1 MSKGKTTLAIELPL
15 PAEGSAATKQERA
28 YLAIREAILQGLLHA
43 DDRLPSTRV
52 LAQRWGI
59 ARGTLESVF
68 ERLQLEGYILRQVG
82 SGSRVSAMIP
92 DSYLKAVS
100 GTRPPMPAPKTST
113 RRESTSTRPTA
124 ENRAQVGVPFVAR
137 LANPLLIAPTEWAAH
152 LQRAMAAITPEQM
165 CSTET
170 EGAWVLREQVARYL
184 RNHRGID
191 CQAEHVL
198 ITNGIRHGIDL
209 VARCVLKAGDQVC
222 VEDPGYPAVHR
233 TFAQAGASLRYAPID
248 EQGIDLR
255 ALPNMVNCRL
265 AYVTPAHQSPLGVI
279 MSATRRLELLDWA
292 QRHDAWIIEDDY
304 DSEFNYHSA
313 PLPALKSIDSMQ
325 RVVYCGS
332 FNQALFSNLRLG
344 YLLAPPPLHNQI
356 LALWHT
362 VGRSVGVSEQL
373 GLAAFMRSPAF
384 LRHLRRAR
392 QEYQTLRDILLDT
405 LHTHAPGRYRISG
418 EHAGFHL
425 ILWLTAE
432 QDEDLLIKAAKQ
444 VGLQLQPLRQSCHQ
458 IQLKPALILGFAALT
473 RAQAK
478 SAAIKL
484 AQLLNTPRPSSPGCA
499 ADAG

>member
-1 MSKGKTTLAIELPL
+1 MGKGKAVLALDLPL
-15 PAEGSAATKQERA
+15 PAEGSSKTKQARA
-28 YLAIREAILQGLLHA
+28 YQAIREAILNGLLQA
-43 DDRLPSTRV
+43 EERLPSTRM

-68 ERLQLEGYILRQVG
+68 ERLQLEGYIHRQVG
-82 SGSRVSAMIP
+82 SGSRVSAVIP

-100 GTRPPMPAPKTST
+100 DPRGTPARTPSLSAIQAPAP
-113 RRESTSTRPTA
+113 PQA
-124 ENRAQVGVPFVAR
+124 EHRAQVGIPFVAR
-137 LANPLLIAPTEWAAH
+137 LANPRLITPAEWAAH
-152 LQRAMAAITPEQM
+152 LQRAMAGMTHDQM
-165 CSTET
+165 CSAEPQGTL
-170 EGAWVLREQVARYL
+170 VLREQIARYL
-184 RNHRGID
+184 RNHRGIV
-191 CQAEHVL
+191 CQAENLL

-209 VARCVLKAGDQVC
+209 VVRCLLRPGDQVV

-233 TFAQAGASLRYAPID
+233 IFAEAGASLLHAPID
-248 EQGIDLR
+248 EQGLDLR
-255 ALPNMVNCRL
+255 GVADAVNCRL

-292 QRHDAWIIEDDY
+292 QRQNGWIIEDDY
-304 DSEFNYHSA
+304 DSEFNYQRA

-344 YLLAPPPLHNQI
+344 YLLAPPQLHRKI

-373 GLAAFMRSPAF
+373 GLAAFMRGPAF

-392 QEYQTLRDILLDT
+392 QEYQTLRDIVLET
-405 LHTHAPGRYRISG
+405 LRTHAAGRYRISG

-425 ILWLTAE
+425 ILWLTPD
-432 QDEDLLIKAAKQ
+432 QDESRIIEAARQAGLL
-444 VGLQLQPLRQSCHQ
+444 LHPLRQNCHQ
-458 IQLKPALILGFAALT
+458 IQLEPAFVLGFAALT

-478 SAAIKL
+478 SASLKL
-484 AQLLNTPRPSSPGCA
+484 ARLLQG
-499 ADAG
+499 

>member
-1 MSKGKTTLAIELPL
+1 MSKGKVTLGMELPL
-15 PAEGSAATKQERA
+15 PVQGDAVTKQERA
-28 YLAIREAILQGLLHA
+28 YLAIRDAILNGLLQSA
-43 DDRLPSTRV
+43 ERLPSTRV

-68 ERLQLEGYILRQVG
+68 ERLQLEGYIVRQVG
-82 SGSRVSAMIP
+82 SGSRVSAVIP

-100 GTRPPMPAPKTST
+100 ATRTMKLQQTS
-113 RRESTSTRPTA
+113 PTVSA
-124 ENRAQVGVPFVAR
+124 DTAGSQGPEHRAQVGVPFVAR
-137 LANPLLIAPTEWAAH
+137 LANPRLIAPGEWAAH
-152 LQRAMAAITPEQM
+152 LQRAMAAMQPEQM
-165 CSTET
+165 CSVEP
-170 EGAWVLREQVARYL
+170 EGALALREQIARYL

-191 CQAEHVL
+191 CDAGQVL
-198 ITNGIRHGIDL
+198 ITNGIRHGIDM
-209 VARCVLKAGDQVC
+209 VARCVLEPDDHVC

-233 TFAQAGASLRYAPID
+233 IFEQAGARLLYAPID
-248 EQGIDLR
+248 QQGLDLR
-255 ALPNMVNCRL
+255 GIPDAAKPRL

-292 QRHDAWIIEDDY
+292 QRQNAWIIEDDY
-304 DSEFNYHSA
+304 DSEFNYQSA

-344 YLLAPPPLHNQI
+344 YLLAPPQLHRRI

-373 GLAAFMRSPAF
+373 GLAEFMRGPAF

-392 QEYQTLRDILLDT
+392 LEYQTLRDIVLET
-405 LHTHAPGRYRISG
+405 LKTEAPGRYRISG

-425 ILWLTAE
+425 ILWLAPD
-432 QDEDLLIKAAKQ
+432 QDEQTLIDGAERLGM
-444 VGLQLQPLRQSCHQ
+444 VLQPLRQSCRR
-458 IQLKPALILGFAALT
+458 IQLEPAFVLGFAALT

-478 SAAIKL
+478 KAARGL
-484 AQLLNTPRPSSPGCA
+484 ARLLNG
-499 ADAG
+499 

>member
-1 MSKGKTTLAIELPL
+1 MSKGKATLALDLPL
-15 PAEGSAATKQERA
+15 PAEGSAKTKQERA
-28 YLAIREAILQGLLHA
+28 YQAIREAILNGLLQA
-43 DDRLPSTRV
+43 EDRLPSTRV

-82 SGSRVSAMIP
+82 SGSRVSAVIP

-100 GTRPPMPAPKTST
+100 DSRATMHAREASVRITHKPAGP
-113 RRESTSTRPTA
+113 EV
-124 ENRAQVGVPFVAR
+124 EHRAQVGMPFVAR
-137 LANPLLIAPTEWAAH
+137 LANPQLMSPTEWAAH
-152 LQRAMAAITPEQM
+152 LQRAMVGMTPDQM
-165 CSTET
+165 CNVEPQ
-170 EGAWVLREQVARYL
+170 GALVLREQITRYL
-184 RNHRGID
+184 RNHRGIA
-191 CQAEHVL
+191 CQAEHLL

-209 VARCVLKAGDQVC
+209 VSRCLLQPGDHVV
-222 VEDPGYPAVHR
+222 VEDPGYSAVHR
-233 TFAQAGASLRYAPID
+233 IFAEAGASLLYAPID
-248 EQGIDLR
+248 EQGLDLR
-255 ALPNMVNCRL
+255 GVPDAINCRL

-292 QRHDAWIIEDDY
+292 QRQDGWIIEDDY
-304 DSEFNYHSA
+304 DSEFNYHRA

-344 YLLAPPPLHNQI
+344 YLLAPPQLHRQI

-373 GLAAFMRSPAF
+373 GLAAFMRGPAF

-392 QEYQTLRDILLDT
+392 QEYQTLRDIVLDT
-405 LHTHAPGRYRISG
+405 LYTHAAGRYRISG

-425 ILWLTAE
+425 ILWLTAD
-432 QDEDLLIKAAKQ
+432 QDERLLIEAAKQ
-444 VGLQLQPLRQSCHQ
+444 VGLLLHPLRQYCHQ
-458 IQLKPALILGFAALT
+458 IHLEPAFVLGFAALT

-478 SAAIKL
+478 NASRKL
-484 AQLLNTPRPSSPGCA
+484 AHLLNG
-499 ADAG
+499 

>member
-1 MSKGKTTLAIELPL
+1 MGKGRVTSALELAL
-15 PAEGSAATKQERA
+15 PADTTAATKQERA
-28 YLAIREAILQGLLHA
+28 YLAIRDAILNGLLQA
-43 DDRLPSTRV
+43 TDRLPSTRM

-68 ERLQLEGYILRQVG
+68 ERLQLEGYISRQVG
-82 SGSRVSAMIP
+82 SGSRVSAVMP

-100 GTRPPMPAPKTST
+100 HTRTAAPSEAKPLELEAMPV
-113 RRESTSTRPTA
+113 RP
-124 ENRAQVGVPFVAR
+124 EQEHRAQVGVPFVAR
-137 LANPLLIAPTEWAAH
+137 LANPLLFAPAEWAAH
-152 LQRAMAAITPEQM
+152 LQRAMAAMQPEQM
-165 CSTET
+165 CSAEPQ
-170 EGAWVLREQVARYL
+170 GALVLREQIARYL
-184 RNHRGID
+184 RAHRGID
-191 CQAEHVL
+191 CHAGELL
-198 ITNGIRHGIDL
+198 ITNGIRHGIDM
-209 VARCVLKAGDQVC
+209 VARCVLAPGDRVC

-233 TFAQAGASLRYAPID
+233 IFEEAGARLLYAPVD
-248 EQGIDLR
+248 HEGLDLCGI
-255 ALPNMVNCRL
+255 PHSTHYRL

-304 DSEFNYHSA
+304 DSEFNYQSA
-313 PLPALKSIDSMQ
+313 PLPALKSIDSIK

-373 GLAAFMRSPAF
+373 GLAEFMRGPAF

-392 QEYQTLRDILLDT
+392 QEYQTLRDIVLDT
-405 LHTHAPGRYRISG
+405 LMAHAAGRYRISG

-425 ILWLTAE
+425 ILWLAADHDE
-432 QDEDLLIKAAKQ
+432 QALIQQAQ
-444 VGLQLQPLRQSCHQ
+444 TLGLVLQPLAHSCRL
-458 IQLKPALILGFAALT
+458 IQLEPAFVVGFAALT

-478 SAAIKL
+478 NAARKL
-484 AQLLNTPRPSSPGCA
+484 AQLLNEQGN
-499 ADAG
+499 